1 MADDPNSNESSKR
14 KRSANKR
21 PSLVLWGGAGVSCCG
36 IAALFVAQSWLEGYL
51 KSDAFRAKTEA
62 AIGRVLH
69 AEATLEPLQRQ
80 GTAIQS
86 NSAKLNGR
94 DGAFFRN
101 ASLQSPRAEVD
112 LNGLWNRTWKL
123 TTLNFQRL
131 DIDLNPQRSPS
142 AALGDSPRPRPIPN
156 WLASLLPNRTVIA
169 AIRTDRATFTRQGAE
184 LEQARLDAQPV
195 EGGWS
200 IDLANGNLRWPGVP
214 AMELTQARL
223 TCKSGESGECILRS
237 ARLLFKAG
245 GQATITGQWSRQ
257 SPAEFHAQL
266 ENLTLQ
272 PFLPEWW
279 QARLIGALQGNL
291 RYTQT
296 AADVPGELTGELR
309 LTNAKLEALPLL
321 SQLDSFLGIPRFR
334 QVPLKSATARIVR
347 TASRTELK
355 EIDLDAD
362 GLLRL
367 QGSVSVEAGQIQGAL
382 KLGIAASLLHWLPGS
397 QSQIFANSKDGYV
410 WAPFEL
416 SGSVDHPVEDL
427 STRLAAS
434 TLDTVRGAATG
445 VMNAAGKV
453 LPGQPKN
460 LPDAAKSLL
469 DAAKS
474 ILPVP

>member
-1 MADDPNSNESSKR
+1 MADDPNSSEPQKR

-21 PSLVLWGGAGVSCCG
+21 PSCLLWGFTGASFCGV
-36 IAALFVAQSWLEGYL
+36 AALFTAQAWLEGYL
-51 KSDAFRAKTEA
+51 KSDAFRAKTET

-69 AEATLEPLQRQ
+69 AEAILEPLQRQ

-86 NSAKLNGR
+86 NSAKLTGL

-101 ASLQSPRAEVD
+101 ASLQSPRAEID
-112 LNGLWNRTWKL
+112 LNGLWKRTWKL

-131 DIDLNPQRSPS
+131 DIDLNPQRAPTTTPDD
-142 AALGDSPRPRPIPN
+142 GPKPKPISH
-156 WLASLLPNRTVIA
+156 WLTSLLPNRTEIA
-169 AIRTDRATFTRQGAE
+169 SIRTDRATLTRQGAE
-184 LEQARLDAQPV
+184 LEQTRLDAHPV

-214 AMELTQARL
+214 AMELTHASL
-223 TCKSGESGECILRS
+223 TCKSGECGECILRS
-237 ARLLFKAG
+237 AQFLFKAG
-245 GQATITGQWSRQ
+245 GKATISGQWSRQ

-266 ENLTLQ
+266 ENVTLQ

-279 QARLIGALQGNL
+279 QARLLGALQGNL

-367 QGSVSVEAGQIQGAL
+367 QGSVAVQDGQIQGAL

-434 TLDTVRGAATG
+434 TLDSVRGAANG

-453 LPGQPKN
+453 LPNQPKN
-460 LPDAAKSLL
+460 LPDAAKNLL

-474 ILPVP
+474 VLPVP